1 MRGLTPLTA
10 TAVLAGPWCN
20 SDAATSAT
28 LEAVSLVTPALER
41 FFIRTVADCL
51 PLAGNDPDLERLCR
65 EFIHEEAEHT
75 GAHRKLNNALLDYM
89 KAAPPGLATVEKLL
103 DIANRRLSLSSR
115 VALVAAL
122 EHFTAV
128 LSKSY
133 VRHQAGWR
141 FNCAYARDL
150 FAEHAREE
158 IDHRSVAF
166 DLWRHRGGG
175 GVPVRFAAIGA
186 ILIVGGAYLCL
197 ATPWI
202 VRRKNGGRLAAT
214 LAELV
219 APRQRPREAGS
230 TLKDLLRY
238 IGRDYHP
245 RQLVDD
251 SKPSTP
257 TPGRNAP

>member
-10 TAVLAGPWCN
+10 TAELAGPWCD
-20 SDAATSAT
+20 SDAATSAV

-41 FFIRTVADCL
+41 FFIRTVSDCL
-51 PLAGNDPDLERLCR
+51 PLADNAPELERLCR
-65 EFIHEEAEHT
+65 EFIHEEAAHT

-89 KAAPPGLATVEKLL
+89 KRAPPGLATIEKLL
-103 DIANRRLSLSSR
+103 EIANRRLSLSSR

-133 VRHQAGWR
+133 VRHQARWR

-166 DLWRHRGGG
+166 DLWQHRGGG
-175 GVPVRFAAIGA
+175 SVPVRFAAIGA
-186 ILIVGGAYLCL
+186 ILFVGGAYLC
-197 ATPWI
+197 AAAPWI
-202 VRRKNGGRLAAT
+202 LHRKNGGRLTAT
-214 LAELV
+214 LAALI
-219 APRQRPREAGS
+219 APRRRPRETGS

-238 IGRDYHP
+238 LGRDYHP

-251 SKPSTP
+251 SQPSTP
-257 TPGRNAP
+257 PGRNAP

>member
-10 TAVLAGPWCN
+10 TAELAGPWCN
-20 SDAATSAT
+20 SDAATSAV

-51 PLAGNDPDLERLCR
+51 PLTDKAPELERLCR
-65 EFIHEEAEHT
+65 EFIREEAEHT

-89 KAAPPGLATVEKLL
+89 RTPPPGLATVEKLL

-133 VRHQAGWR
+133 VRHQAAWR

-166 DLWRHRGGG
+166 DLWQHRGGG
-175 GVPVRFAAIGA
+175 SVPIRFAAIGA
-186 ILIVGGAYLCL
+186 ILIMGGAYLC
-197 ATPWI
+197 AAAPWI
-202 VRRKNGGRLAAT
+202 LHRKNGGRLTAT
-214 LAELV
+214 LAALM

-238 IGRDYHP
+238 LGRDYHP

-257 TPGRNAP
+257 PGRNAP